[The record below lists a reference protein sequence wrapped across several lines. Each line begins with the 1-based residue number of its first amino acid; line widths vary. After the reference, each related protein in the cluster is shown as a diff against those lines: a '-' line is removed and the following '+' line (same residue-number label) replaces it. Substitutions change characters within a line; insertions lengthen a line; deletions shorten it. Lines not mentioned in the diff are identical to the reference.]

1 MIEGLPP
8 RQDDPIY
15 LDDESPDAPAWLMW
29 ALLAMGVVGV
39 GLAGASVG
47 ALYALICG

>member
-15 LDDESPDAPAWLMW
+15 LDDEGPGAPAWLMW
-29 ALLAMGVVGV
+29 ALVAMGVIGA
-39 GLAGASVG
+39 GIAGASVG
-47 ALYALICG
+47 AFYALIWG